1 MTRLLKATQLPPG
14 SRMLSRSG
22 AALTGA
28 EIAEATLRV
37 IERIGEL
44 EDVPEELVQEVVE
57 RVGDDL
63 RRGAWCSDHL
73 TYPQARIEIAATGTS
88 TTFRADARIQLT
100 QRLTV
105 NASAGK
111 MAGVMWEA
119 YKKVESFGPSNIPDD
134 LREKMGLPLTGQFR
148 LPNGDIVTAELPTEA
163 QTKRQAEGPQWGT
176 VQGRARDA
184 VQESPDERRRQVAA
198 ALGVPL
204 TGAELVGSETAVV
217 PEVQAAK
224 VETVKTPAKKVGKTK
239 GGK

>member
-1 MTRLLKATQLPPG
+1 MTRLLKATELPPG
-14 SRMLSRSG
+14 SRMLPRSG
-22 AALTGA
+22 AALTGT

-44 EDVPEELVQEVVE
+44 EDVPEALVQETVE

-63 RRGAWCSDHL
+63 RRGTWCSDHL

-88 TTFRADARIQLT
+88 KTFRADVRIQLT
-100 QRLTV
+100 QKLAV

-111 MAGVMWEA
+111 MAEVMWEA
-119 YKKVESFGPSNIPDD
+119 YKKMETFGPSNIPDD

-148 LPNGDIVTAELPTEA
+148 LPNGDIVTAELSIETEIP
-163 QTKRQAEGPQWGT
+163 RQAEGPQWGT
-176 VQGRARDA
+176 AQGRARDV

-204 TGAELVGSETAVV
+204 SGAELVGTETAIV
-217 PEVQAAK
+217 PEPEVAK
-224 VETVKTPAKKVGKTK
+224 VEAVKKPVRKVGKEAK
-239 GGK
+239 K